1 MRGPSDKGKFRFALN
16 GAKGANLSEKALISR
31 TRRVPSKL
39 MTRVRFP
46 SPAPSFAGTADP
58 SRGSAAASP
67 GAGLKML
74 EGEQIVP
81 I

>member
-1 MRGPSDKGKFRFALN
+1 MV
-16 GAKGANLSEKALISR
+16 EQQ
-31 TRRVPSKL
+31 PSKL

-46 SPAPSFAGTADP
+46 SPAPLIAQEQPTRRAGQPLQATSD
-58 SRGSAAASP
+58 
-67 GAGLKML
+67 LKML